1 MRILWLLGAL
11 TLLSACSSYSVRCTT
26 HLRPINV
33 PERSASAAQPRVPGT
48 SATAPGGGA
57 AGKP

>member
-11 TLLSACSSYSVRCTT
+11 TLLSACSSYGVRCDT

-33 PERSASAAQPRVPGT
+33 PDRAAAAAEPRVPGT
-48 SATAPGGGA
+48 PAMAPGGRA
-57 AGKP
+57 SGKP